1 MRWLV
6 GVESKGPTSTEQLH
20 LLGALDVL
28 ILKIFTIPTQGN
40 GHYYF
45 ILQVMKVKLRKVE

>member
-6 GVESKGPTSTEQLH
+6 RVEGKRPASTEQLH

-28 ILKIFTIPTQGN
+28 IFLIFTIPTQGN
-40 GHYYF
+40 EHYYF
-45 ILQVMKVKLRKVE
+45 ILQVMKVKFRKVE